1 MRSSEKGDGIY
12 VNKMK
17 KGVHIISNFFGCK
30 NEDLLVDKKKLDAFL
45 TKTIEKN
52 GLTILKR
59 YFHKFGKDDG
69 ITGYILLAESH
80 VAIHT
85 WPERD
90 NYISFD
96 IFVCNLTSDNTAKAR
111 KIYDEVVK
119 EFQPRKKDENFL
131 DRD

>member
-1 MRSSEKGDGIY
+1 M
-12 VNKMK
+12 
-17 KGVHIISNFFGCK
+17 
-30 NEDLLVDKKKLDAFL
+30 LVDKKRLDAFL

-52 GLTILKR
+52 GLTILKK

-96 IFVCNLTSDNTAKAR
+96 IFVCNLNSDNTTKAK
-111 KIYDEVVK
+111 KIYEEVVK
-119 EFQPRKKDENFL
+119 GFNPIRQDENFL